1 MAKVLIIG
9 YGDIGKAVAI
19 QLAEDGHKV
28 TALRRTKQLE
38 GSKVKVLQAD
48 VSNTESLSELGLDVD
63 QVVYILSPSGGS
75 ASAYKE
81 VFDLGVGN
89 VLEVFRKQCPNAAI
103 TFVSSTRVYGQ
114 NNGEW
119 LDESSVTEPADDRGK
134 LLLKAEK
141 AFLAFNDKTSI
152 VRFSGIY
159 GRSNYFLN
167 QIKSGVKIQKSPPYY
182 TNRIHRSDCIGV
194 LAFLVNKKADGESMA
209 GVYTATDSDPAAKW
223 VVANYLAAGM
233 SIQCEEM
240 VGLNADAPQNKRIK
254 NKRLIDA
261 GYVFKYPSY
270 QQGYGESLE

>member
-19 QLAEDGHKV
+19 ALAEDGHEV
-28 TALRRTKQLE
+28 TALRRTKTLE
-38 GSKVKVLQAD
+38 GGKVKVLQAD
-48 VSNTESLSELGLDVD
+48 VSNTESLSKLDLDVD
-63 QVVYILSPSGGS
+63 QVVYILSPSGGGT
-75 ASAYKE
+75 SAYKE
-81 VFDLGVGN
+81 VFDLGVCN
-89 VLEVFRKQCPNAAI
+89 ILEVFKKQSPNTAI

-119 LDESSVTEPADDRGK
+119 VDESSVTEPADDRGK

-167 QIKSGVKIQKSPPYY
+167 QIKSGSEIQKHPPYY
-182 TNRIHRSDCIGV
+182 TNRIHRSDCIDV
-194 LAFLVNKKADGESMA
+194 LVFLVNKKADGESMA
-209 GVYTATDSDPAAKW
+209 GIYTATDSDAATKW
-223 VVANYLAAGM
+223 DVANYLAAGM

-240 VGLNADAPQNKRIK
+240 AGLNADAPQNKRIK

-270 QQGYGESLE
+270 QQGYGESFE

>member
-19 QLAEDGHKV
+19 ELAEDGHEV
-28 TALRRTKQLE
+28 SALRRTKQI
-38 GSKVKVLQAD
+38 GDSKVKVLQAD
-48 VSNTESLSELGLDVD
+48 VSNKESLSKLDLDVD

-75 ASAYKE
+75 TSAYKE
-81 VFDLGVGN
+81 VFDLGVRN
-89 VLEVFRKQCPNAAI
+89 VLDILKKQCPNAAI

-114 NNGEW
+114 NKGEW
-119 LDESSVTEPADDRGK
+119 VDESSVTEPEDDRGK

-159 GRSNYFLN
+159 GRSNYFLK
-167 QIKSGVKIQKSPPYY
+167 QIKSGTEIQKSPPYY
-182 TNRIHRSDCIGV
+182 TNRIHRSDCIDV
-194 LAFLVNKKADGESMA
+194 LVFLVNKKANSESMA
-209 GVYTATDSDPAAKW
+209 GIYTATDSDPAAKW
-223 VVANYLAAGM
+223 DVASYLAAGM
-233 SIQCEEM
+233 NIQCEE
-240 VGLNADAPQNKRIK
+240 VAGLNADAKQNKRIK

-270 QQGYGESLE
+270 QQVYGESLG

>member
-19 QLAEDGHKV
+19 ALAEDGHDV
-28 TALRRTKQLE
+28 AALRRTKQIE
-38 GSKVKVLQAD
+38 DSKVKVLQAD
-48 VSNTESLSELGLDVD
+48 VSNTESLSELDLDVD

-75 ASAYKE
+75 TSAYKE
-81 VFDLGVGN
+81 VFDLGVHN
-89 VLEVFRKQCPNAAI
+89 VLDVFKKQCPNAAI

-119 LDESSVTEPADDRGK
+119 VDERSITEPADDRGR
-134 LLLKAEK
+134 LLLEAEK

-194 LAFLVNKKADGESMA
+194 LAFLVNKKANGVSMG

-223 VVANYLAAGM
+223 EVASYLAAGLNV
-233 SIQCEEM
+233 QCEE
-240 VGLNADAPQNKRIK
+240 VTNLNTDAKQNKRIK
-254 NKRLIDA
+254 NKRLIDS